1 MAQNKT
7 MNQPLQDNICDDLI
21 FERFY
26 KKHSKN
32 LHDFLYYKF
41 GDHLNPQD
49 KMQEAFIKLWQ
60 NCGKISPPKA
70 KSYLFTTANN
80 LMLNAVAH
88 QKVVLKHS
96 KQPQKHSTNESP
108 EFVMQEK
115 EYNEKLQ
122 KALSNLTD
130 AQRVAFL
137 MNRVEGKRF
146 KEIAALLDISTKA
159 VEKRIYGALK
169 KLSKEID
176 GL

>member
-1 MAQNKT
+1 MNK
-7 MNQPLQDNICDDLI
+7 PLQDHICESQL
-21 FERFY
+21 FERLY
-26 KKHSKN
+26 TKHAKN

-41 GDHLNPQD
+41 GEHLNPQD
-49 KMQEAFIKLWQ
+49 KVQEAFIKLWQ
-60 NCGKISPPKA
+60 NCSKITPAKA

-88 QKVVLKHS
+88 QKVVLKYN
-96 KQPQKHSTNESP
+96 KLPQQHSTKETP
-108 EFVMQEK
+108 QFVLEEK
-115 EYNEKLQ
+115 EYHKKLQ
-122 KALSNLTD
+122 DAISNLTE

-146 KEIAALLDISTKA
+146 KEIAELLDISVKA

-169 KLSKEID
+169 KLRAEIE